1 MFISYYAT
9 HINVIDNDQQNST
22 IILIMY
28 MLIPYYFPSNWQ
40 NFALCTWRMFEILH
54 NPGLFSVYCKMWDI
68 PFNNL
73 KF

>member
-28 MLIPYYFPSNWQ
+28 ANSL
-40 NFALCTWRMFEILH
+40 
-54 NPGLFSVYCKMWDI
+54 LFS
-68 PFNNL
+68 
-73 KF
+73 